1 MQYYIY
7 LFKMLTF
14 CNICETQLQHG
25 YNWEKTVKMVKG
37 YHNTTPLISAS
48 LHTVDGTLPP
58 ALPLN
63 VGT

>member
-1 MQYYIY
+1 
-7 LFKMLTF
+7 MLTF

-25 YNWEKTVKMVKG
+25 YNWEKTVKVVKG